1 MIDIMKKLSSIK
13 VIPLKGTFCLSGEKE
28 LNNILTTIDDIVD
41 IRIEQIGANWYYLI
55 YCSST
60 SSQKNVTE
68 FKSIDN
74 FYFNTYT
81 PNEFAERMKTLNK
94 TAKTSDKDIAI
105 KQAEELVCRILNVL
119 GYAEGIQLYKDMKN
133 N

>member
-1 MIDIMKKLSSIK
+1 MKKLSSIK
-13 VIPLKGTFCLSGEKE
+13 VIPLQEAFYLFGEKE
-28 LNNILTTIDDIVD
+28 LNNILATIDDVVD

-55 YCSST
+55 YCAST
-60 SSQKNVTE
+60 SSQKNITE

-81 PNEFAERMKTLNK
+81 PDEFAKRMKALNEI
-94 TAKTSDKDIAI
+94 AKTSDKDIAI
-105 KQAEELVCRILNVL
+105 KQADELIYRILNTL
-119 GYAEGIQLYKDMKN
+119 GYTEGIQLYKDMKN

>member
-1 MIDIMKKLSSIK
+1 MKKLSNIK
-13 VIPLKGTFCLSGEKE
+13 VIPLKGAFSLSGEKE
-28 LNNILTTIDDIVD
+28 LNNILVTIDDIVD
-41 IRIEQIGANWYYLI
+41 IRIEQIRADWYYLI

-60 SSQKNVTE
+60 SSQKNITE

-81 PNEFAERMKTLNK
+81 PDEFVERMKTLNEM
-94 TAKTSDKDIAI
+94 AKTSDKDIAI
-105 KQAEELVCRILNVL
+105 KQAEELICRILNVL